1 MAKVGSFQRGRLLI
15 RIVAAVAFVD
25 LSAAPAIAAGEQIFE
40 VRAGRLGK
48 VLVEFGRQAGW
59 SAGLTDAGLARH
71 RSAGVRGR
79 YTPVQALRI
88 LLRSTGAEFT
98 MLDAR
103 SARVF
108 VARRPALP
116 LTRASSAPE
125 ERSPPEILV
134 TASKQ
139 QTPLAQFA
147 GTVTV
152 VNLGLMSTFSS
163 TADGTAALVGRL
175 PMLSSTE
182 LGPGRNKIFIRG
194 IADSSF
200 NGASQSTIGYYLG
213 DARLTFNA
221 PNPDLNLY
229 DMNRVEVL
237 EGPQGSLY
245 GTGTLG
251 GIIRLVP
258 VAPDP
263 SRVAASLTTALG
275 ATTKGG
281 LGGDGGAMLNV
292 PLVDDKLAVRA
303 VAYGSVEPGYIDDPV
318 RGKSNVNQTRTNGG
332 RVALRWQPSS
342 DWTVDGGLVVQDIAS
357 ADGQYVIAG
366 APDLTRVTR
375 IAQPFDND
383 YRLGYVT
390 LTHRAGSW
398 SMTSTTSIVRHEITS
413 VFDATPNN
421 PAAPT
426 SRYDEQS
433 NITLI
438 AHETRIT
445 GNSDNFGWVGGL
457 SGLYDRN
464 RFSTAVGSQSAGIAR
479 NGVENQVEQ
488 VSAFGQVIF
497 CQKCKFELSAGARAE
512 ITRSEGSLL
521 ERARGDVAEPSQID
535 FRLSPSF
542 GIGWNVRTGLL
553 IFGRYEQGSR
563 SGGLAVSPLGD
574 QTTSRRFQDDTLEA
588 VELGF
593 RAGDSETRRP
603 WLNATLSYARWKNI
617 QADLIDGAGLI
628 YTTNLG
634 NGYILGVEAQGGISP
649 LAGIVL
655 DGAIFMNSSA
665 LSEPVA
671 EFNTARDR
679 DLPDVPATGARV
691 TAVYSIALPGDRLVR
706 LTGTMRY
713 VGPSKLGIGMP
724 FALTQGR
731 YLASSISLGYSSGR
745 IAVSLS
751 IDNVGNVRG
760 NRFAFGNPFG
770 FSTDNQ
776 QTPLRPRSFRLAVSK
791 AF

>member
-1 MAKVGSFQRGRLLI
+1 MARVGSFQRGRFLV
-15 RIVAAVAFVD
+15 RIVAAVAVVN
-25 LSAAPAIAAGEQIFE
+25 LPAPAIAAGEQVFD
-40 VRAGRLGK
+40 VRSGQVGK

-59 SAGLTDAGLARH
+59 SVGLTDPVLARH

-79 YTPVQALRI
+79 YSPVQALRI
-88 LLRSTGAEFT
+88 LLHSTGADFT

-108 VARRPALP
+108 AGGWSAPSLS
-116 LTRASSAPE
+116 RASPAPDDAL
-125 ERSPPEILV
+125 SPEILV

-139 QTPLAQFA
+139 QTPLARFA

-152 VNLGLMSTFSS
+152 VDLASNSATSN
-163 TADGTAALVGRL
+163 TAEGTAAIVARL

-200 NGASQSTIGYYLG
+200 NGASQSTIGHYLG

-221 PNPDLNLY
+221 PDPDLNLY
-229 DMNRVEVL
+229 DMDRVEIL

-251 GIIRLVP
+251 GIIRFVP
-258 VAPDP
+258 TAPDP
-263 SRVAASLTTALG
+263 GRIAGSLTTALG

-281 LGGDGGAMLNV
+281 LGGDGGAMLNL
-292 PLVDDKLAVRA
+292 PLVDDKIAVRA
-303 VAYGSVEPGYIDDPV
+303 VAYGSVEAGYIDDPA
-318 RGKSNVNQTRTNGG
+318 RAKSNVNQTKANGG
-332 RVALRWQPSS
+332 RLALRWQPSP
-342 DWTVDGGLVVQDIAS
+342 DWMIDGGLVVQDIAS

-383 YRLGYVT
+383 FRLGYAT

-398 SMTSTTSIVRHEITS
+398 SMTSTTSIVSHDITT
-413 VFDATPNN
+413 VFDATPNG

-426 SRYDEQS
+426 SRYDERS
-433 NITLI
+433 DITLV

-445 GNSDNFGWVGGL
+445 GTSDNFGWVAGL

-464 RFSTAVGSQSAGIAR
+464 RFSTAIGRQSAGTTR

-488 VSAFGQVIF
+488 ASAFGQINF
-497 CQKCKFELSAGARAE
+497 CQSCKFELSAGGRVE

-521 ERARGDVAEPSQID
+521 ERAQGDVAEPSQID
-535 FRLSPSF
+535 FRFSPSL
-542 GIGWNVRTGLL
+542 GIGWNIHHGLL

-574 QTTSRRFQDDTLEA
+574 RTTSTRFQDDTLQA

-593 RAGDSETRRP
+593 RAGDSETRHP
-603 WLNATLSYARWKNI
+603 WLNATLSYARWRNI

-634 NGYILGVEAQGGISP
+634 DGYIFGVEAQGGLSP
-649 LAGIVL
+649 LLGVVL
-655 DGAIFMNSSA
+655 DGAVFVNSSA
-665 LSEPVA
+665 LSDPVA
-671 EFNTARDR
+671 EFNTSRDR

-691 TAVYSIALPGDRLVR
+691 SAAYSIALSRDRSVK

-713 VGPSKLGIGMP
+713 VGPSKLGIGLP
-724 FALTQGR
+724 FALSQGR
-731 YLASSISLGYSSGR
+731 YLASSIGLGYSSGR
-745 IAVSLS
+745 IAVSFS
-751 IDNVGNVRG
+751 VDNLGNVRG

-770 FSTDNQ
+770 FSTENQ
-776 QTPLRPRSFRLAVSK
+776 QTPLRPRSFRLALSRT
-791 AF
+791 F